1 MKNNND
7 RKKIQEALA
16 NSLKNKPK
24 LKKFVEVAQKRN
36 NQPIL
41 KHQKTKT
48 QTISRNQI
56 QTISRNQIQGSFGH
70 SCFITGGIGDV
81 LAVES
86 FMSQQEKERLQ
97 TIFYATNKHEHIEFL
112 FKKNKAF
119 KNLTNHVVVW
129 DDFSKFWCFHSML
142 EYQHKSNSVN
152 NKVFSFCH
160 DLSIYKIFSEV
171 KQGKLKYQESSFI
184 KQKLTEI
191 NHLELPEKYI
201 TILPCSTDKRQSTR
215 DFEENDWNNV
225 MLYLEKNN
233 TKGVVVNKGQDII
246 PDHELLINMS
256 NKTRLDESI
265 EILKNSKGFLGIDSW
280 LSVLAAKIF
289 NPPYIQVKSQNGN
302 CYENASCYYAPLT
315 DFSFIKNNIQI

>member
-1 MKNNND
+1 MQNNNN
-7 RKKIQEALA
+7 RKKTPQELA
-16 NSLKNKPK
+16 NSFSNKPN
-24 LKKFVEVAQKRN
+24 LNKFVEDAQKRI
-36 NQPIL
+36 PPP
-41 KHQKTKT
+41 KKTKT
-48 QTISRNQI
+48 

-112 FKKNKAF
+112 FKKNKSF

-142 EYQHKSNSVN
+142 QYQHKSSSVN

-160 DLSIYKIFSEV
+160 DLSISKIFPEV
-171 KQGKLKYQESSFI
+171 KQGNLKYQGSSFI
-184 KQKLTEI
+184 QQKLTEI
-191 NHLELPEKYI
+191 DHLELPEKYI

-225 MLYLEKNN
+225 MRYLEKNN

-256 NKTRLDESI
+256 NKTRLDEAI

-289 NPPYIQVKSQNGN
+289 NPPHIQVKSQNGN
-302 CYENASCYYAPLT
+302 CYDNATCYYAPLT
-315 DFSFIKNNIQI
+315 DFSFIKNKIQI